1 MAKRLCADA
10 DELAASVE
18 GVGDPADVARVLRT
32 VGESFLNYQVVAKR
46 EAEQRAS
53 LARSPEVVA
62 AVPYFDADI
71 ADLTGLLA
79 LGDQI
84 WR

>member
-1 MAKRLCADA
+1 
-10 DELAASVE
+10 
-18 GVGDPADVARVLRT
+18 VLST
-32 VGESFLNYQVVAKR
+32 IGESFLNYQVVAKR
-46 EAEQRAS
+46 EAEQRAG
-53 LARSPEVVA
+53 LARTPDVVA

-71 ADLTGLLA
+71 HDLSGLLQ